1 LKLLTSEQNGLQKK
15 VLSSTHCE
23 GMVNM
28 VDTIEISRVNIRD
41 SLSVDLSVWMDNPDD
56 WQFQPTL
63 SVAGKT
69 FTVSSKE
76 TGAALASIELDDE
89 QLEAVQRDR
98 SAELRVKFQVHG
110 MHGRLKDIQPIIA
123 DGKAKKLATANW
135 KTQQPVTFE

>member
-1 LKLLTSEQNGLQKK
+1 
-15 VLSSTHCE
+15 
-23 GMVNM
+23 MVNM

-41 SLSVDLSVWMDNPDD
+41 SLSVDLSVWMNNPND

-63 SVAGKT
+63 SVTGNT

-76 TGAALASIELDDE
+76 TGVSLASIELDDD
-89 QLEAVQRDR
+89 QLEAVQRDKT
-98 SAELRVKFQVHG
+98 AELRVKFQVHG
-110 MHGRLKDIQPIIA
+110 MHGRLNNIQPIIA